1 MISRIT
7 ILTLSCLL
15 LMFSCRE
22 NKSGEKYTIQK
33 GEFTASLTETGE
45 LQATVAKHI
54 VMPFLGFRYGYSNK
68 LIRLAEHGIKV
79 DKGDSLITIDPS
91 NVMKYL
97 VEREGRLE
105 LEKANYEK
113 SIVQQRIQAN
123 QLSSQLKQQEASYGM
138 EKLALQK
145 AQFDSER
152 NKQIRQ
158 LEFSKAEIQLEKT
171 RKKIEYNRS
180 IAALDK
186 KIQSIKVVQLEND
199 TADAHQALNRL
210 VLCAPNEGIFQI
222 EYNHRTRQL
231 FQAGDEA
238 YPNRTLANIPDLRRM
253 KVKTTV
259 NEIDIDKIK
268 IGQKTIVRL
277 DAFPDLE
284 FEGEV
289 SKIGRLSHR
298 INNESTV
305 KVFDMEVLVEE
316 NENEVLK
323 PGMTVSCEIIF
334 AELNDVYYVPNN
346 CLTREDGQYFIYVSR
361 RGETVKKP
369 VEIGARNNSHTVI
382 VGDFAKGNQVIP
394 KDRLARLN

>member
-1 MISRIT
+1 MKSRIT
-7 ILTLSCLL
+7 LLTLIYLL
-15 LMFSCRE
+15 LLVSCRK
-22 NKSGEKYTIQK
+22 NTTGEKYTIQK
-33 GEFTASLTETGE
+33 GDFNASLTETGE
-45 LQATVAKHI
+45 LQALMAKHI

-68 LIRLAEHGIKV
+68 LVGFAEHGKKV
-79 DKGDSLITIDPS
+79 NKGDSLITIDPS

-113 SIVQQRIQAN
+113 SLVQQRILAN
-123 QLSSQLKQQEASYGM
+123 QLVSQLEQQEASYTM
-138 EKLALQK
+138 EELALEK

-158 LEFSKAEIQLEKT
+158 LEFRKAQIQLDKT
-171 RKKIEYNRS
+171 RKKIEYNRN
-180 IAALDK
+180 IARLDK
-186 KIQSIKVVQLEND
+186 KIQSIRVVQLEND
-199 TADAHQALNRL
+199 TADAHHALSRL

-222 EYNHRTRQL
+222 EYNYRTRQL
-231 FQAGDEA
+231 YQAGDEA

-253 KVKTTV
+253 KVKSTV
-259 NEIDIDKIK
+259 NEIDIDKIR

-284 FEGEV
+284 FHGEV
-289 SKIGRLSHR
+289 TRLGRLSHK
-298 INNESTV
+298 INRESNV
-305 KVFDMEVLVEE
+305 KVFDMEILVEE

-334 AELNDVYYVPNN
+334 AEFEDVYYVPNN
-346 CLTREDGQYFIYVSR
+346 CITREDGQYFIHVLR
-361 RGETVKKP
+361 RGETVKIP

-382 VGDFAKGNQVIP
+382 VGDFTKGTEVIP